1 MSDDDPEVLR
11 DQGEVYRRY
20 FDEKQRE
27 YLKTLVCD
35 ELITEHEAKP
45 LGQHSE
51 PLARLL
57 HYFRHAPQAG
67 KYAIKR
73 ELRSRT
79 FRIVALSGRR
89 GVPPRAVG
97 DEAYGRVEEAYH
109 ALFLRRVEDLMASET
124 PAARQ
129 GTGKTWQR

>member
-1 MSDDDPEVLR
+1 MSDHSEELA
-11 DQGEVYRRY
+11 DQGDLYRRF

-35 ELITEHEAKP
+35 EIIAEHEAKP

-51 PLARLL
+51 PLGRLL

-67 KYAIKR
+67 KYVIKR

-79 FRIVALSGRR
+79 FRIVALSGVR
-89 GVPPRAVG
+89 GVPPRPVDDA
-97 DEAYGRVEEAYH
+97 AYETVEDAYH
-109 ALFLRRVEDLMASET
+109 ALFLKRVEDLKAS
-124 PAARQ
+124 
-129 GTGKTWQR
+129 

>member
-1 MSDDDPEVLR
+1 MSEEAEMPR
-11 DQGEVYRRY
+11 DQGDLYRLY

-35 ELITEHEAKP
+35 EIIAEHEAKP

-51 PLARLL
+51 PLGRLL

-73 ELRSRT
+73 ELRSGT
-79 FRIVALSGRR
+79 FRIVALSGER
-89 GVPPRAVG
+89 GVPPRPV
-97 DEAYGRVEEAYH
+97 DEEAYERVEDAYH
-109 ALFLRRVEDLMASET
+109 ALFLKRVQGLMAS
-124 PAARQ
+124 
-129 GTGKTWQR
+129 

>member
-1 MSDDDPEVLR
+1 MSDHSEALA
-11 DQGEVYRRY
+11 DQGDLYRRH

-35 ELITEHEAKP
+35 ELIAEHEAKP

-51 PLARLL
+51 PLGRLL

-73 ELRSRT
+73 ELRSGI
-79 FRIVALSGRR
+79 FRIVVLSGVR
-89 GVPPRAVG
+89 GVAPRPVDDA
-97 DEAYGRVEEAYH
+97 AYERVEDAYH
-109 ALFLRRVEDLMASET
+109 ALFLKRVEGLMAS
-124 PAARQ
+124 
-129 GTGKTWQR
+129 

>member
-1 MSDDDPEVLR
+1 MSDDNEALR
-11 DQGEVYRRY
+11 DQGDLYRLY

-35 ELITEHEAKP
+35 EIIAEHEAKP

-67 KYAIKR
+67 KFAIKR
-73 ELRSRT
+73 ELRSGT
-79 FRIVALSGRR
+79 FRIVALSGER
-89 GVPPRAVG
+89 GVPPRPVD
-97 DEAYGRVEEAYH
+97 DETHERIDDAYH
-109 ALFLRRVEDLMASET
+109 ALFLKRVEGLMASET
-124 PAARQ
+124 PPTPQ
-129 GTGKTWQR
+129 HTGRTWQR

>member
-1 MSDDDPEVLR
+1 MPEETEMPR
-11 DQGEVYRRY
+11 DQGDLYRRY

-35 ELITEHEAKP
+35 EVIAEHEAKP

-67 KYAIKR
+67 KLAIER
-73 ELRSRT
+73 ELRSGT
-79 FRIVALSGRR
+79 FRIVALSGER
-89 GVPPRAVG
+89 GVPPRPV
-97 DEAYGRVEEAYH
+97 DEAAYEKVEDAYH
-109 ALFLRRVEDLMASET
+109 ALFLKRVEGLMASKIPPT
-124 PAARQ
+124 TRH
-129 GTGKTWQR
+129 TGRRWQR

>member
-1 MSDDDPEVLR
+1 MPDHSDEIV
-11 DQGEVYRRY
+11 DQGDLYRRY

-35 ELITEHEAKP
+35 EIIAEHEAKP

-51 PLARLL
+51 PLERLL

-73 ELRSRT
+73 ELRSGT
-79 FRIVALSGRR
+79 FRIVALSGVR
-89 GVPPRAVG
+89 GVPPRPV
-97 DEAYGRVEEAYH
+97 DEAAYERVEDAYH
-109 ALFLRRVEDLMASET
+109 ALFLKRVQGLMAS
-124 PAARQ
+124 
-129 GTGKTWQR
+129 

>member
-1 MSDDDPEVLR
+1 MSDDTERLR

-35 ELITEHEAKP
+35 EIIAEHRVKP

-51 PLARLL
+51 PLGRLL

-67 KYAIKR
+67 KYALRR
-73 ELRSRT
+73 ELRSGT
-79 FRIVALSGRR
+79 FRIVALSGVR
-89 GVPPRAVG
+89 GVPPSPVG
-97 DEAYGRVEEAYH
+97 DEEYDTVEEAYH
-109 ALFLRRVEDLMASET
+109 ALFLKRVEGLMAS
-124 PAARQ
+124 
-129 GTGKTWQR
+129 